1 MLNVISDAVARVITY
16 TAGGMI
22 NQTTLMPQAQP
33 ETLLVASGSITGTLE
48 KPVMSKTL
56 FWQMI
61 KHVRVSVD
69 TSGGRQV
76 ERANMDGSD
85 LHVIIKSTNIIAPRD
100 LAANT
105 DSNM

>member
-1 MLNVISDAVARVITY
+1 
-16 TAGGMI
+16 
-22 NQTTLMPQAQP
+22 MPQAQP

-56 FWQMI
+56 FWRMI

-76 ERANMDGSD
+76 ERANVDGSD
-85 LHVIIKSTNIIAPRD
+85 SHVIIKSTNIIAPRD

-105 DSNM
+105 DNNM